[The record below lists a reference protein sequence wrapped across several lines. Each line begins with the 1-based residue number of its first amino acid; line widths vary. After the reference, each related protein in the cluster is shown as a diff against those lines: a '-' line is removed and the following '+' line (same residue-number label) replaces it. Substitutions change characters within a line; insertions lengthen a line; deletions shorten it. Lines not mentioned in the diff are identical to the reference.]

1 MYFSNKKSVLINI
14 DAQLLGK
21 AQARR
26 IDIARVLEDAL
37 ATKLR
42 TAAMNIQHSPRGSAS
57 KPKNWPYPKR
67 EYASPYH
74 HRMKTAAESILQT
87 GI

>member
-37 ATKLR
+37 AAK
-42 TAAMNIQHSPRGSAS
+42 ISGSATL
-57 KPKNWPYPKR
+57 
-67 EYASPYH
+67 ASPSQSRHWPHPKPGHESPY
-74 HRMKTAAESILQT
+74 RRLLKTAADSILQT